1 MDKSVINNILKRT
14 DMIKASHIL
23 VEHKQQ
29 AEVIKQ
35 ILENGSDFATIAF
48 ICSRCPSGLQSG
60 GDLGEFDKGQMVP
73 EFDEVAHNMEVDTIS
88 DIVQTSFGFHII
100 KRTA

>member
-1 MDKSVINNILKRT
+1 
-14 DMIKASHIL
+14 MIKASHIL

-35 ILENGSDFATIAF
+35 VLDNGSDFATLAF
-48 ICSRCPSGLQSG
+48 ICSRCPSGVQAG
-60 GDLGEFDKGQMVP
+60 GDLGEFDHGQMVA
-73 EFDEVAHNMEVDTIS
+73 EFDEAAHKLEVGQLS
-88 DIVQTSFGFHII
+88 DVVQTQFGFHVI